1 MIYRVINNA
10 SKQVVYETE
19 DLSEACEEALVRIYR
34 SDGGDY
40 VVVDEAGRDA
50 LEYE

>member
-1 MIYRVINNA
+1 MIYRVVNNA
-10 SKQVVYETE
+10 TGQVVCETE
-19 DLSEACEEALVRIYR
+19 DLSEACVEARKWICW
-34 SDGGDY
+34 SDGVDY

>member
-1 MIYRVINNA
+1 MIYRVVNNA
-10 SKQVVYETE
+10 GQVVYETE
-19 DLSEACEEALVRIYR
+19 DLSEACEEALKRICW